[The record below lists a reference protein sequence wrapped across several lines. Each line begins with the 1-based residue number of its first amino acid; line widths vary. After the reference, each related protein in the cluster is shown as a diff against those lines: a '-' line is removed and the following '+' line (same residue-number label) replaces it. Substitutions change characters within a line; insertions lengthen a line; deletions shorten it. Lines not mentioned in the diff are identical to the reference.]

1 MKIPASSFL
10 LFAAATAQTVIESS
24 SFGHGAMVA
33 PSRDG
38 VPGWDLG
45 GEGHSPQILSNKVIL
60 TPPYPGN
67 TRGYA
72 WSQAPLSHPEWTA
85 EFQFRATGVERG
97 GGNLQLWYAKD
108 GKDKV
113 GSASIYTVGQWDG
126 FALVV
131 DTHSGRGGS
140 VRGFLNDGTTDY
152 KSHRSVDSLAF
163 GHCDYSYRNLGR
175 PSVIRIR
182 HTNAIFEVTVDEKPC
197 FSTDKVI
204 LPAGNT
210 IGVTA
215 ATPENPDS
223 FEVFKVELQTAT
235 SPFGKAPPIQQQ
247 QRSND
252 QQPPAVQL
260 QDSSSQQAQA
270 IPNDMNSMNTQLA
283 NLGARL
289 QLIDKAIAN
298 TMRDISS
305 QGSKSNTRQSELL
318 QRLATKDHVQGLDVR
333 LQRMEQTLLTIQR
346 DLEGKDYRDKFNQ
359 LHETL
364 RSSHLSLTENI
375 KDNFLSVITA
385 STPRMGF
392 FIFLVIAVQIL
403 LAGSYII
410 YKRRRANM
418 PKKFL

>member
-1 MKIPASSFL
+1 MKIAASSFL
-10 LFAAATAQTVIESS
+10 IFAVASAQAVIDSS
-24 SFGHGAMVA
+24 SFGQGDIVA

-45 GEGHSPQILSNKVIL
+45 GEGHTPQILSNKIIL

-67 TRGYA
+67 TRGSA
-72 WSQAPLSHPEWTA
+72 WSQSPLSQSEWAA
-85 EFQFRATGVERG
+85 EFQFRATGTERA

-108 GKDKV
+108 GKGRV
-113 GSASIYTVGQWDG
+113 GSSSIYTVGQWDG

-140 VRGFLNDGTTDY
+140 IRGFLNDGTTDY

-175 PSVIRIR
+175 PSVVRVR

-197 FSTDKVI
+197 FSTDKVS

-210 IGVTA
+210 FGVTA

-223 FEVFKVELQTAT
+223 FEVFKLVLQTAA
-235 SPFGKAPPIQQQ
+235 SSYGKVPPLHQ
-247 QRSND
+247 QRTNEQQPIAAQPQVGTQQTQAISND
-252 QQPPAVQL
+252 L
-260 QDSSSQQAQA
+260 SSINGQFV
-270 IPNDMNSMNTQLA
+270 D
-283 NLGARL
+283 LGSRI
-289 QLIDKAIAN
+289 QLINKATSNIL
-298 TMRDISS
+298 REIQS
-305 QGSKSNTRQSELL
+305 QGSKADTRQSDLL
-318 QRLATKDHVQGLDVR
+318 QRLATKDQVQGLDVR
-333 LQRMEQTLLTIQR
+333 LQRLEQTLLSIQR
-346 DLEGKDYRDKFNQ
+346 DLEGKDYRDRFNQ

-375 KDNFLSVITA
+375 KDNFLNVITA

-392 FIFLVIAVQIL
+392 FIFALIGFQVL
-403 LAGSYII
+403 LAGAYII

>member
-1 MKIPASSFL
+1 MKIAASSFL
-10 LFAAATAQTVIESS
+10 LFAAATAQAVIDSS
-24 SFGHGAMVA
+24 SFGHGAIVA

-45 GEGHSPQILSNKVIL
+45 GEGHTPQILSNKIIL

-67 TRGYA
+67 TRGSA
-72 WSQAPLSHPEWTA
+72 WSQAPLSQSEWTA
-85 EFQFRATGVERG
+85 EFQFRATGAERA
-97 GGNLQLWYAKD
+97 GGNLQLWYVND
-108 GKDKV
+108 GKNKV
-113 GSASIYTVGQWDG
+113 GSSSIYTVGQWDG

-140 VRGFLNDGTTDY
+140 IRGFLNDGTTDY

-175 PSVIRIR
+175 PSVIRVR
-182 HTNAIFEVTVDEKPC
+182 HTNAVFEVTVDEKPC

-210 IGVTA
+210 FGVTA

-223 FEVFKVELQTAT
+223 FEVFKLVLQTAA
-235 SPFGKAPPIQQQ
+235 SGYGKAPPLHQ
-247 QRSND
+247 QRNND
-252 QQPPAVQL
+252 QQPIAAQPQAGT
-260 QDSSSQQAQA
+260 QQAQA
-270 IPNDMNSMNTQLA
+270 LSNDLSSINAQFVD
-283 NLGARL
+283 LGGRV
-289 QLIDKAIAN
+289 QLINKATN
-298 TMRDISS
+298 NVLRELTN
-305 QGSKSNTRQSELL
+305 QGSKAETRNADLL
-318 QRLATKDHVQGLDVR
+318 QRLATKEQVQSLDVR
-333 LQRMEQTLLTIQR
+333 LQRMEQTLLSIQR
-346 DLEGKDYRDKFNQ
+346 DLEGKDYRDRFNQ

-375 KDNFLSVITA
+375 KDNFLNVITA

-392 FIFLVIAVQIL
+392 FIFTLIAFQIL
-403 LAGSYII
+403 LAGAYII